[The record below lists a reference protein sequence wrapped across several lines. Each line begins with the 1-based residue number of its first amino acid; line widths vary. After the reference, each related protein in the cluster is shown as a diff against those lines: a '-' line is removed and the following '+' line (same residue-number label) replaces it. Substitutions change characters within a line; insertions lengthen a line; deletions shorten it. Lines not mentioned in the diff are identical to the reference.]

1 MKGDCQVLRYRP
13 LPEGGKRTDLI
24 DRLPDE
30 RNTYRD
36 LRTGRSRRLGSLGIY
51 GYRDGEEDH
60 DGGNNP
66 PEEEAFRSASKEI
79 SSGDHSVSMQLS
91 FPARGILW
99 EWIAVSTLAGRG
111 FVVSWSLIS
120 GIVSFE

>member
-1 MKGDCQVLRYRP
+1 MKGDGPVLRYRS
-13 LPEGGKRTDLI
+13 LPEGGERTDLV

-30 RNTYRD
+30 RDARRD
-36 LRTGRSRRLGSLGIY
+36 LHSGRRRRPGSHGIS
-51 GYRDGEEDH
+51 GGGDGEEDH

-66 PEEEAFRSASKEI
+66 PEEEAYPAVFMEI
-79 SSGDHSVSMQLS
+79 SSGVHSVLMPLS

-99 EWIAVSTLAGRG
+99 EWIAVSPLAGSG
-111 FVVSWSLIS
+111 FVISRSIIS